1 MRMSLLEMVQDILSA
16 MDSDEVNSI
25 SDTVESM
32 QVATLIKNLYYDVAV
47 DLNLPEHQSLVEL
60 NASTDADKPV
70 LMHVP
75 NNVLRITDIS
85 YDTRGDQDDTVD
97 LPNWKKLCYLPL
109 PKFIEYT
116 QSMRSGENNISSM
129 QVTSGGDTFEF
140 IHRTDCMPTYY
151 TSFDDFQLIF
161 DSFDNSIENTLQ
173 KSKTMCYGARYADF
187 EMQDDFIPGLDATQF
202 PYFFNRA
209 KVRAFGEIKQQAN
222 QEAAS
227 EARRQK
233 IKYQVTKN
241 RTPAQTPFQKRQNYG
256 R

>member
-1 MRMSLLEMVQDILSA
+1 MRMTLLEMTQDILSA
-16 MDSDEVNSI
+16 MTSDEVNSI

-70 LMHVP
+70 LMRVP
-75 NNVLRITDIS
+75 SNVLRITDIS
-85 YDTRGDQDDTVD
+85 YDIRGEQDDTVD
-97 LPNWKKLCYLPL
+97 LPDWKRLRFVPL
-109 PKFIEYT
+109 PKFIEIT
-116 QSMRSGENNISSM
+116 QAYRSAESNIASM
-129 QVTSGGDTFEF
+129 QVVSGGDTFEF
-140 IHRTDCMPTYY
+140 IHRNDTMPTYY
-151 TSFDDFQLIF
+151 TSFDDYQLIF
-161 DSFDNSIENTLQ
+161 DSYDKEVDTTLQ
-173 KSKTMCYGARYADF
+173 KSKTMCYGARYAEF
-187 EMQDDFIPGLDATQF
+187 EMRDDFIPPLDPTQF

-241 RTPAQTPFQKRQNYG
+241 RTPALTPFQKRQNYG